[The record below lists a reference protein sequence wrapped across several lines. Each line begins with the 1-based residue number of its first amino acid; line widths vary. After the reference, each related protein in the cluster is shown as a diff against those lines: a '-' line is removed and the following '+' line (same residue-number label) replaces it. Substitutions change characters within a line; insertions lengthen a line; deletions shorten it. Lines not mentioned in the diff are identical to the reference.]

1 MLVCA
6 ILSGGCGGG
15 AESGSSGAPDN
26 TPRRGEDDMKKQ
38 MEILQEK
45 GTLSRVPGVPK
56 DLIKKK
62 P

>member
-15 AESGSSGAPDN
+15 ADSGAGGAADN
-26 TPRRGEDDMKKQ
+26 TPRRGEHDMKKQ
-38 MEILQEK
+38 MEILQQK

-56 DLIKKK
+56 DLINKK